1 MSEARLTTESGVT
14 VPVSQLLTL
23 TQASKLCEVPKR
35 DVNKYAKDGEI
46 WTTTIGDVVYTTE
59 ESLNCVAK
67 LVDRAKLDAMLDDAS
82 PLVLKAIINVLKKYE
97 ELRDE

>member
-1 MSEARLTTESGVT
+1 MSEAKLTTESGVT

-23 TQASKLCEVPKR
+23 TQASKICDVPKR

-59 ESLNCVAK
+59 ESLECVSK
-67 LVDRAKLDAMLDDAS
+67 LVDRAKLDAILDNVS
-82 PLVLKAIINVLKKYE
+82 PLVLKAFINVLKEYE
-97 ELRDE
+97 EPRDE